1 MRKSIGLK
9 ILVPFCIL
17 AIVCGLCSTLIYS
30 KIAQMNSVTK
40 SISDNYMTITEK
52 TGDVES
58 DFVLLQYKMARYA
71 TAFDEDDLKQLN
83 SDIAGAVERM
93 DANVATIQEKSSGEE
108 EIAASKQFKDSYATF
123 SQKLKEAKKGIDDY
137 EINGMKNL
145 NEAVDETYKAF
156 QADIDEMKEFNSTK
170 VQESQDALNL
180 ASRQSTFAFVV
191 LIVLLV
197 VSIVFCVILV
207 LVTVLRP
214 TKHAIRRLNGIVHS
228 IEEDHGDLTSQIKV
242 ETRDEIGALVI
253 GINKFIDLLKEIINE
268 IKSDAVELQG
278 NVEQVFN
285 GVNTSNVDIRTVSEA
300 MEKLSCGMEDVA
312 NHAENLNG
320 QAISVYQAMEQIAGE
335 ANNGSDFAKEIKKR
349 ANALCESGQERRKV
363 TGQMAA
369 DINSLLQSSL
379 EKSKDVEKINALT
392 NDILD
397 ISSQTNLLALNASIE
412 AARAGEVGKGFAV
425 VADEI
430 RKLADSSRETAN
442 NIQEISKEVNSSV
455 GELAENANKM
465 LAFIDEE
472 VMPDYDNLV
481 NTGNQYNEDA
491 NRVDDIMLQ
500 FADSATSLKDTMH
513 DMATLIQEIAGTI
526 NSSSEQVSDVSESV
540 TTLTDSM
547 RDIQTSIGVT
557 EDVSRRLDSEVAK
570 FVTDENEYIGYET
583 PVETAE
589 VDETEDQDALDVEC
603 SDDMSWD
610 ETGSE
615 VETFDYEEESVEME
629 TDSEVSFDEAFDVP
643 EDNSEVSDLL
653 PEESSEEAAAAFAE
667 DDDFDEFAEFGS
679 TEEYE
684 ELAAETEDQTEEE

>member
-17 AIVCGLCSTLIYS
+17 AVVCGICSTLIYS
-30 KIAQMNSVTK
+30 RITQMNSVTK
-40 SISDNYMTITEK
+40 SISDNYMTITDK

-58 DFVLLQYKMARYA
+58 DFVLSQYKMARYA
-71 TAFDEDDLKQLN
+71 TAFDEEDLKQLN
-83 SDIAGAVERM
+83 TDINEAIERM
-93 DANVATIQEKSSGEE
+93 DANVATIGEKSSGDD
-108 EIAASKQFKDSYATF
+108 EIAASKEFQDAYATF
-123 SQKLKEAKKGIDDY
+123 SKKLKEAKKGIDDY

-145 NEAVDETYKAF
+145 SEVVEDTYKTF
-156 QADIDEMKEFNSTK
+156 QAEIDEMKEFNNKK
-170 VQESQDALNL
+170 VQESQDALNA
-180 ASRQSTFAFVV
+180 ASRQSTYAFII
-191 LIVLLV
+191 LIVLLI
-197 VSIVFCVILV
+197 VSIVFCILLV
-207 LVTVLRP
+207 LMTVLRP
-214 TKHAIRRLNGIVHS
+214 TKHAIRRLNGIVRS
-228 IEEDHGDLTSQIKV
+228 IEEDHGDLTSQIRV
-242 ETRDEIGALVI
+242 ETKDEIGTLVV
-253 GINKFIDLLKEIINE
+253 GINKFIDLLKEIIIE

-285 GVNTSNVDIRTVSEA
+285 GVNTSNVDIKTVSEA
-300 MEKLSCGMEDVA
+300 MEKLSCGMEEVA
-312 NHAENLNG
+312 DHAENLNG
-320 QAISVYQAMEQIAGE
+320 QAIRVYQAMEQIAGE
-335 ANNGSDFAKEIKKR
+335 ANDGSDFAKEIKKR

-442 NIQEISKEVNSSV
+442 NIQEISKEVNASV

-491 NRVDDIMLQ
+491 NRVDDLMLE

-547 RDIQTSIGVT
+547 RDIQTSISVT

-570 FVTDENEYIGYET
+570 FVTDENEDDGYEV
-583 PVETAE
+583 PVGISEGDEAE
-589 VDETEDQDALDVEC
+589 IDEEPETEA
-603 SDDMSWD
+603 SDDRSWE
-610 ETGSE
+610 ETDTE
-615 VETFDYEEESVEME
+615 VTASDYEEETAE
-629 TDSEVSFDEAFDVP
+629 TDTDESIEEFSTMSEEDTTP
-643 EDNSEVSDLL
+643 E
-653 PEESSEEAAAAFAE
+653 EEAAVAFAE

-679 TEEYE
+679 TKEYE
-684 ELAAETEDQTEEE
+684 ELAAETEDQTEE